1 MLEIQTRKF
10 GKIEIDE
17 AKVVVMPDGMLGF
30 EGQKRYVLI
39 QDKSMEPF
47 KLYQAVD
54 NPDLA
59 FFVIDPLLIMADYRV
74 DRNKVIKAATWRKDD
89 KISYL
94 AVATIP
100 AEKPEQ
106 MTVNLMG
113 PIAINSTK
121 GESYQLILE
130 NSGYSLK
137 HPLFQE

>member
-1 MLEIQTRKF
+1 MFEIQTRKF
-10 GKIEIDE
+10 GRIEIDE
-17 AKVVVMPDGMLGF
+17 AKIIVMPDGMLGF

-39 QDKSMEPF
+39 QDKGMEPF

-59 FFVIDPLLIMADYRV
+59 FFVIDPLLILEGYRV
-74 DRNKVIKAATWRKDD
+74 DRNRVIKAAAWGKGD

-100 AEKPEQ
+100 DEKPEQ

-113 PIAINSTK
+113 PIAINSTR

-130 NSGYSLK
+130 NSGYALK
-137 HPLFQE
+137 HPLFQG